1 MTTIIEKNEQV
12 IRDRENNKITLFNQ
26 KKKEDKLSINWPSK
40 QKKTH
45 LYKRVQNTQTT
56 FKASIEQHYI

>member
-56 FKASIEQHYI
+56 